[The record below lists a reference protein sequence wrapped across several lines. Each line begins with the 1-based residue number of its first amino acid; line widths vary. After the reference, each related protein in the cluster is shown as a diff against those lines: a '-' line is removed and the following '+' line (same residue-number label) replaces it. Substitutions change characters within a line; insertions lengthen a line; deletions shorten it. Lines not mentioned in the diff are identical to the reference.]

1 MKNADDGGPIEV
13 FQATAPEH
21 APPPRRPIDPPSPMQ
36 HCTVLYGIGRRRIA
50 RFVESA
56 VQKENDGDNARARG
70 YKSQQVAQKH
80 ALPIPRAGEAPR
92 RRRRRRRHF

>member
-1 MKNADDGGPIEV
+1 MKNADDGGPIEA

-36 HCTVLYGIGRRRIA
+36 HCTVQYCTEMEMHRIA

-80 ALPIPRAGEAPR
+80 ALPIPRR
-92 RRRRRRRHF
+92 